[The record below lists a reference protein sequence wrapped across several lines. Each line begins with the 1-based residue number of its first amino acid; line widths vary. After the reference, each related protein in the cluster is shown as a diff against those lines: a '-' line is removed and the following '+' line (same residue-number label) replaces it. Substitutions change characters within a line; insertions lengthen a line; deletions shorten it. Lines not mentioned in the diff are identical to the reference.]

1 MNKNLKIYL
10 NKLNENWIVDRQRK
24 EFVSHNHDIVTNFA
38 YSSNLIWI
46 IAPWTWS
53 KISKYY
59 LERKKVVCT
68 IHHIDENKL
77 AVDIQNFNKRDYF
90 VDTYHVTN
98 EKTCSQLKN
107 LTNKNILVEPFWINP
122 AYWKELKDKNSLRN
136 KYGISNKAF
145 VIGSFQRDS
154 EGSNLNLPKLSKGPD
169 RLKEIISYYNSTKG
183 NVVVLLTGK
192 RRNYLIKELKK
203 LNISYLYFEMIDF
216 SVLNELYN
224 LLDLYIVASRFE
236 GGPQSIYECA
246 LTKTPIISTDVGV
259 ANLILSEESIF
270 NMENFKNAEPN
281 IEIAFKNVQNYLPE
295 NSMLRF
301 RKIMKDS
308 IES

>member
-1 MNKNLKIYL
+1 M
-10 NKLNENWIVDRQRK
+10 
-24 EFVSHNHDIVTNFA
+24 
-38 YSSNLIWI
+38 
-46 IAPWTWS
+46 
-53 KISKYY
+53 
-59 LERKKVVCT
+59 
-68 IHHIDENKL
+68 
-77 AVDIQNFNKRDYF
+77 
-90 VDTYHVTN
+90 
-98 EKTCSQLKN
+98 
-107 LTNKNILVEPFWINP
+107 VEPFWINP

-169 RLKEIISYYNSTKG
+169 RLKEIISYYNNTKG
-183 NVVVLLTGK
+183 NVLVLLTGK

-246 LTKTPIISTDVGV
+246 MTKTPIISTDVGV